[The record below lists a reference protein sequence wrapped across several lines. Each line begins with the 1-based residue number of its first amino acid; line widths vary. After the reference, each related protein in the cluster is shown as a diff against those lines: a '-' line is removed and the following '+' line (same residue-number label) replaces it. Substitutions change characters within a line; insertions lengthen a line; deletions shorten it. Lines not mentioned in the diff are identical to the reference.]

1 MVRKNED
8 ILELSVSNLTGCYVV
23 IVSDIFWLHNK
34 SAFAV
39 HMANPVAMVEM

>member
-23 IVSDIFWLHNK
+23 SECITRLFL
-34 SAFAV
+34 FLYLYLYL
-39 HMANPVAMVEM
+39 